1 MKLRTVV
8 GLSGTAAASLVGSA
22 ALAASPAGADPG
34 QQIGAANLSAYL
46 GVPGVP
52 LFGQLVYPGE
62 PGLQFTPHNVK
73 VTGNCVSAA
82 PWLFSD
88 QLGVNFLSGNAHVYR
103 VDGNTPLAPGF
114 PGGLNAVGT
123 AQLVDFNSGPPFLPP
138 DGRSYTG
145 SAHVW
150 LGQNGNA
157 NGQVVGAESVSLS
170 LTAPDGSTISLS
182 TNPGTI
188 TSASGH
194 QSGWGQENLSCNIL
208 PSAS

>member
-1 MKLRTVV
+1 MKIRTVI
-8 GLSGTAAASLVGSA
+8 GLAGATAASLAGTA
-22 ALAASPAGADPG
+22 ALAAAPAGADPG

-62 PGLQFTPHNVK
+62 PGLMFPAHNVK
-73 VTGNCVSAA
+73 VSGNCVSAA

-88 QLGVNFLSGNAHVYR
+88 QLGLNFISGNAHVYR
-103 VDGNTPLAPGF
+103 VNGNTPLAPGF
-114 PGGLNAVGT
+114 PGGLNAEGV

-138 DGRSYTG
+138 DGRTYTG
-145 SAHVW
+145 PTHVW

-157 NGQVVGAESVSLS
+157 NGQVVGAETVSFS

-194 QSGWGQENLSCNIL
+194 QSGWGQENLSCNIV
-208 PSAS
+208 SGG